1 MFLLGC
7 LTKSWLFLERKHH
20 QSALNFCG
28 FNTISVNTRHV
39 CVLYSCPG
47 PICRWF
53 VCLFLV
59 YIMNGS
65 HQNYQYSGLVQKQGV
80 PHACIP
86 PTGKYPIK
94 FILPCWQP
102 PPIYIHLSTFS
113 PDIRLNP
120 DYHVVGKRLVFL
132 APWLPSQRR
141 HRSEGSAKELYWDYG
156 PKIKCLK
163 IPFGYD

>member
-1 MFLLGC
+1 MAVSWAKASINPPWTFVVSTPFRWILVMCVYCILVLVLFVDGLFVC
-7 LTKSWLFLERKHH
+7 FWFTSWMVLTKTINIVGLSKNRACRTHAYLQLE
-20 QSALNFCG
+20 N
-28 FNTISVNTRHV
+28 I
-39 CVLYSCPG
+39 
-47 PICRWF
+47 
-53 VCLFLV
+53 
-59 YIMNGS
+59 
-65 HQNYQYSGLVQKQGV
+65 
-80 PHACIP
+80 
-86 PTGKYPIK
+86 PIK